1 MLEDYVRARRAQR
14 DVLLMTHIVIGYPN
28 LEQSMRTVEAMV
40 QAGVDLMELQ
50 IPFSEPIADGPVIL
64 HANQKALTA
73 GVTVEQCFEF
83 AAEASRRFNI
93 PFLFMSYYNIL
104 FRRGVQGFA
113 KRMAEI
119 GLRGAIVP
127 DLPPEEAQDYL
138 AAMASHGLDPIFI
151 FSPNTT
157 DERLAFIA
165 QYARGFVYC
174 VARKGVTG
182 SDTQFSRSL
191 GGYLQRCRAATN
203 LPLAVGFGVKEASDV
218 AFLHG
223 KADIAVVGSQ
233 SLRVLD
239 ERGVPAVGEFVAGL
253 V

>member
-1 MLEDYVRARRAQR
+1 
-14 DVLLMTHIVIGYPN
+14 
-28 LEQSMRTVEAMV
+28 
-40 QAGVDLMELQ
+40 
-50 IPFSEPIADGPVIL
+50 
-64 HANQKALTA
+64 
-73 GVTVEQCFEF
+73 
-83 AAEASRRFNI
+83 
-93 PFLFMSYYNIL
+93 
-104 FRRGVQGFA
+104 
-113 KRMAEI
+113 
-119 GLRGAIVP
+119 
-127 DLPPEEAQDYL
+127 
-138 AAMASHGLDPIFI
+138 DPIFI